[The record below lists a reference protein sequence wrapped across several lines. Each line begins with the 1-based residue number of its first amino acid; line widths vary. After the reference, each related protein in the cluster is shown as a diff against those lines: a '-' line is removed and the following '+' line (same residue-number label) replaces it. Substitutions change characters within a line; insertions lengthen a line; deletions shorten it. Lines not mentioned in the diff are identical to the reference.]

1 MARQRPSEQVESL
14 RKKQAALLTQLRE
27 AQVKA
32 KDEAREKQRRK
43 NELAGAVILKA
54 IVALPSGQIAGIVQ
68 RLLDSGLKA
77 ASDRALFG
85 LPPRKRPNG
94 GDAPEGRSPPAA
106 PPIEPER
113 QEAEKP
119 APDEP
124 ARAVGA

>member
-14 RKKQAALLTQLRE
+14 RKKQAALLAQLRE

-54 IVALPSGQIAGIVQ
+54 IDALPSGQIAGIVQ

-85 LPPRKRPNG
+85 LPSNG
-94 GDAPEGRSPPAA
+94 GDAPEGGRPPAA

-113 QEAEKP
+113 REAEKP